1 MFIEPRIQVKAVI
14 NPPTTEA
21 DAGHIELS
29 EERQPDAE
37 IHRGLFFGQAAH
49 WRQRQA

>member
-29 EERQPDAE
+29 QERQPDAE
-37 IHRGLFFGQAAH
+37 VHRRLFFRQTAH
-49 WRQRQA
+49 GRQRQA